1 MSATQ
6 TPPVLNGPA
15 GTVSRTLPVAA
26 IIFAGILSIVFLS
39 RWIDAHRPATPLSR
53 EEEGLYLSGN
63 AVRRLSLGFN
73 GLAAD
78 WYWMRSLQYVGKK
91 IINAPE
97 DVVLDDLSKLDLKT
111 LGPLL
116 DTATT
121 LDPKFLEPYE
131 YAALVLPG
139 VDVQEAIRITNKG
152 IANNPD
158 AWRLYQHLGYI
169 YWRQRDYKT
178 ASEAYATGARAP
190 GAPRWMEAMSAH
202 MASEGGSRAVARE
215 IYNRMY
221 EQANDDKVKDMAHR
235 RLLQLDSLD
244 VQVVL
249 KKVLAAYQTRLGR
262 CPNSWS
268 EVEQALRSQ
277 KWTID
282 SAGAPL
288 DPGGTP
294 YVLKQG
300 CEIALN
306 PDSTVPKF

>member
-1 MSATQ
+1 MCATQ
-6 TPPVLNGPA
+6 TSGELIGPA
-15 GTVSRTLPVAA
+15 SSLSRTLPVAA
-26 IIFAGILSIVFLS
+26 LILAGMLSIIFLS
-39 RWIDAHRPATPLSR
+39 RWIDAHRPTTPLNS
-53 EEEGLYLSGN
+53 EEEGLYLTGN

-91 IINAPE
+91 ILNAPD
-97 DVVLDDLSKLDLKT
+97 DVVMDDLSKLNLKT
-111 LGPLL
+111 LAPLL

-121 LDPKFLEPYE
+121 LDPQFLEPYQ
-131 YAALVLPG
+131 YAAVVLPA
-139 VDVQEAIRITNKG
+139 VDVEEAIRITKKG

-158 AWRLYQHLGYI
+158 AWPLYQHLGYI

-178 ASEAYATGARAP
+178 ASETYARGAKAP

-215 IYNRMY
+215 IYSRMY
-221 EQANDDKVKDMAHR
+221 EQASDEKVKDMAHR

-244 VQVVL
+244 AEDVL
-249 KKVLAAYQTRLGR
+249 KRVLAAYQTRLGR
-262 CPNSWS
+262 CPASWK
-268 EVEQALRSQ
+268 EVEPALRSL

-282 SAGAPL
+282 SAAAPL

-300 CEIALN
+300 CAVALN
-306 PDSTVPKF
+306 PDSKVPKI